1 LSNEIAQNFTSGET
15 LYACRFQLNGHVF
28 LTDGASDEE
37 WGTGGRD
44 ADDYDVTLTESGDSG
59 HYVGDFDG
67 SENIAAGIYRV
78 AVYLQIGA
86 NPANSDPAISQGT
99 VYWDGSACASI
110 LDIFDKLPTN
120 YIMGSATK
128 DDQDAI
134 ILSGTVPDNTSTAN
148 SIKLAADASG
158 TNDIYNENLVV
169 LVAGTGAGQARLIAD
184 YIGAVRMAAVRN
196 AWLITPDNTTQYRLY
211 PFSGILL
218 SNTGLCAGAT
228 GDTITLN
235 ASAQA
240 VENTYVGHTIFISG
254 GTGYG
259 QARLITGYTAGRVAT
274 VSPAW
279 DVTPGAA
286 ASIYLIL
293 PVSRTL
299 VDSFADDLD
308 FSTAQK
314 ATLDAYETSII
325 AEIDENETKID
336 AISAET
342 GKVVY
347 GSVAS
352 GKVISGSVT
361 GFVEDEKE

>member
-67 SENIAAGIYRV
+67 LGNIAAGIYRV

-99 VYWDGSACASI
+99 VYWDGSACVSV

-120 YIMGSATK
+120 YIMGSSDQSDK
-128 DDQDAI
+128 DDEIDAI
-134 ILSGTVPDNTSTAN
+134 KERTDNLPDDPADQSEVEAAITA
-148 SIKLAADASG
+148 SEAA
-158 TNDIYNENLVV
+158 
-169 LVAGTGAGQARLIAD
+169 
-184 YIGAVRMAAVRN
+184 
-196 AWLITPDNTTQYRLY
+196 
-211 PFSGILL
+211 
-218 SNTGLCAGAT
+218 
-228 GDTITLN
+228 
-235 ASAQA
+235 
-240 VENTYVGHTIFISG
+240 
-254 GTGYG
+254 
-259 QARLITGYTAGRVAT
+259 
-274 VSPAW
+274 
-279 DVTPGAA
+279 
-286 ASIYLIL
+286 
-293 PVSRTL
+293 
-299 VDSFADDLD
+299 
-308 FSTAQK
+308 
-314 ATLDAYETSII
+314 II
-325 AEIDENETKID
+325 AEIDENEDKID
-336 AISAET
+336 AISADT